1 MAKKKK
7 LKSDDDSGP
16 SRQVVARN
24 RKARHEYEVL
34 DELECGIVLVG
45 SEVKSIRDGKIS
57 INESFARV
65 VDGELWLFGATIA
78 EYPQANVA
86 NHEPGRQRKLLVHSR
101 QLKKF
106 AENAQQQ
113 GRTLIPLQVHL
124 AGGRVKVQLA
134 VARGRKLYDKRDK
147 LKARDARREIDE
159 MS

>member
-1 MAKKKK
+1 MGRKRSSKTPAD
-7 LKSDDDSGP
+7 SDN
-16 SRQVVARN
+16 RVVARN
-24 RKARHEYEVL
+24 RRARYLYEIF